1 MLSYFEIIY
10 KDEESPINKAALRLL
25 SAFSFIYY
33 CLFLIVGRIGMVA
46 IFPIGFIAL
55 VALGIGGVVAS
66 IIFIKL
72 LWLKIVSAIT
82 WGLACIVLALV
93 FLI

>member
-1 MLSYFEIIY
+1 
-10 KDEESPINKAALRLL
+10 
-25 SAFSFIYY
+25 
-33 CLFLIVGRIGMVA
+33 MVA
-46 IFPIGFIAL
+46 ISPIGFIAL

-72 LWLKIVSAIT
+72 VWLKIVAAIT